1 MLPTKKR
8 RRRPVRVSC
17 SSRALARRVELK
29 PATSLVISRSII
41 RMTASS
47 DSNCRSRSWTTKP
60 VRLLPV
66 IEHLLGPA
74 VGLLLALAD
83 FGLDVDAASGPA
95 RPTAVVQV
103 GVITVEVGDI
113 GYQHFLGAAAAGLD
127 DQVPP
132 GQVLQ
137 QLCEALAAVEGVGHL
152 VGVDAG
158 ELKERVR
165 ADGHDG
171 GAHLRRILFQEL
183 VGGNNTDAELAG
195 FGKQRVQAGI
205 IGDQVLDLVAVQG
218 EQLPPR
224 AGKQGVLEFGQKHNA
239 AEWFHGISRHFEI
252 VTNLRMAATNWRCW
266 AAESAA
272 NCRAS

>member
-47 DSNCRSRSWTTKP
+47 ESNCRSRSWTTRP

-83 FGLDVDAASGPA
+83 LGLDVGP
-95 RPTAVVQV
+95 P
-103 GVITVEVGDI
+103 
-113 GYQHFLGAAAAGLD
+113 AAALD
-127 DQVPP
+127 DQVPL
-132 GQVLQ
+132 GQVLEQ
-137 QLCEALAAVEGVGHL
+137 FCEALAAVERVGHL
-152 VGVDAG
+152 VGVEAG
-158 ELKERVR
+158 KLKEHMR

-205 IGDQVLDLVAVQG
+205 IGDQVLDLVAVKG
-218 EQLPPR
+218 E
-224 AGKQGVLEFGQKHNA
+224 
-239 AEWFHGISRHFEI
+239 
-252 VTNLRMAATNWRCW
+252 
-266 AAESAA
+266 
-272 NCRAS
+272 

>member
-47 DSNCRSRSWTTKP
+47 DNSFRSRSWTTRP

-74 VGLLLALAD
+74 IGLLLALGNLG
-83 FGLDVDAASGPA
+83 FDVGAPSGPA

-103 GVITVEVGDI
+103 GVIAAEVGDL
-113 GYQHFLGAAAAGLD
+113 GNEHFLGAVAAALD
-127 DQVPP
+127 DHVPL

-137 QLCEALAAVEGVGHL
+137 QLAEAFAAVERVGHL

-158 ELKERVR
+158 KLKEWVR
-165 ADGHDG
+165 S
-171 GAHLRRILFQEL
+171 
-183 VGGNNTDAELAG
+183 
-195 FGKQRVQAGI
+195 QA
-205 IGDQVLDLVAVQG
+205 
-218 EQLPPR
+218 R
-224 AGKQGVLEFGQKHNA
+224 
-239 AEWFHGISRHFEI
+239 
-252 VTNLRMAATNWRCW
+252 
-266 AAESAA
+266 
-272 NCRAS
+272 

>member
-47 DSNCRSRSWTTKP
+47 DSNCRSRSWTTRP

-74 VGLLLALAD
+74 
-83 FGLDVDAASGPA
+83 SGPA
-95 RPTAVVQV
+95 HPTAVVQV

-113 GYQHFLGAAAAGLD
+113 GYQHFLGAAAAALD
-127 DQVPP
+127 DQVPL

-137 QLCEALAAVEGVGHL
+137 QL
-152 VGVDAG
+152 
-158 ELKERVR
+158 
-165 ADGHDG
+165 
-171 GAHLRRILFQEL
+171 
-183 VGGNNTDAELAG
+183 
-195 FGKQRVQAGI
+195 
-205 IGDQVLDLVAVQG
+205 
-218 EQLPPR
+218 
-224 AGKQGVLEFGQKHNA
+224 
-239 AEWFHGISRHFEI
+239 
-252 VTNLRMAATNWRCW
+252 
-266 AAESAA
+266 
-272 NCRAS
+272 

>member
-1 MLPTKKR
+1 MLATKKR

-47 DSNCRSRSWTTKP
+47 DSNCRSRSCTTRP

-83 FGLDVDAASGPA
+83 FCLDVDAAPGPA

-103 GVITVEVGDI
+103 GVITAEVGDI

-127 DQVPP
+127 DHVPL

-137 QLCEALAAVEGVGHL
+137 QLCGALAAVE
-152 VGVDAG
+152 
-158 ELKERVR
+158 
-165 ADGHDG
+165 
-171 GAHLRRILFQEL
+171 RI
-183 VGGNNTDAELAG
+183 APPA
-195 FGKQRVQAGI
+195 
-205 IGDQVLDLVAVQG
+205 VAV
-218 EQLPPR
+218 
-224 AGKQGVLEFGQKHNA
+224 AG
-239 AEWFHGISRHFEI
+239 
-252 VTNLRMAATNWRCW
+252 
-266 AAESAA
+266 
-272 NCRAS
+272 